1 MPLRN
6 RLSLEFVAVL
16 LLPLPALS
24 VCGAPQPRLV
34 RAEYFA
40 SQLVVEATLIQ
51 TRDIHAKDDPEGVL
65 ARVYTLHVNKVLR
78 GEVVGNIAVYEGND
92 SGRAS
97 FHWVPKSEYLLFL
110 FYVPEEKSWVLE
122 GCGNS
127 DLFSKSRPALQEITA
142 IKAAH
147 SNSQGLIQG
156 MVSGD
161 SLSSPVSGVRIEA
174 RGATG
179 NYTATTKD
187 NGEFRFNV
195 PPGRY
200 VVRVIDNKN
209 TYMAYALSYE
219 DPRKLRLEPGGAV
232 QVQFVQVDNPPTR

>member
-1 MPLRN
+1 
-6 RLSLEFVAVL
+6 VAIAL

-40 SQLVVEATLIQ
+40 SPLVVEATLIK
-51 TRDIHAKDDPEGVL
+51 TRDIHDKDDPEGIL
-65 ARVYTLHVNKVLR
+65 ARIYTLRVNKVMR
-78 GEVVGNIAVYEGND
+78 GRLTEIITVYEGND

-97 FHWVPKSEYLLFL
+97 FYWVPKSEYLLFL
-110 FYVPEEKSWVLE
+110 FHVPEEKSWVLE

-127 DLFSKSRPALQEITA
+127 DLLSKSEPALQEITA
-142 IKAAH
+142 IKAAQ
-147 SNSQGLIQG
+147 SDSKGLIEG

-161 SLSSPVSGVRIEA
+161 SLSSPIAGVRIEA
-174 RGATG
+174 HGATG
-179 NYTATTKD
+179 IYAATTND

-219 DPRKLRLEPGGAV
+219 DPRKLRIEPGGAV
-232 QVQFVQVDNPPTR
+232 QVQFVQATSPPAR